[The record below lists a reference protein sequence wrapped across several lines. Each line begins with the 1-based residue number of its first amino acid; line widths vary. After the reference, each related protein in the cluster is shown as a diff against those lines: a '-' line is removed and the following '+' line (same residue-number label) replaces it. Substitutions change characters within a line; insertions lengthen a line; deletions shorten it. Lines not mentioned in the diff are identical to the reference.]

1 LRDGVLHP
9 GAGAVIHVEGSES
22 PIGLVGEVHP
32 RVARALGIEQSAVYL
47 EVVLDAVAGRRQPIR
62 STPPPRFPAVT
73 RDISFW
79 IDLAVTAD
87 EQRALLMSAAGPLL
101 RDLAVL
107 EDYRDPKYVP
117 AGKKGMLWSLTYR
130 ADDRTLT
137 DAEVDAAHAHIV
149 AALKSAPSLVI
160 R

>member
-1 LRDGVLHP
+1 M
-9 GAGAVIHVEGSES
+9 
-22 PIGLVGEVHP
+22 
-32 RVARALGIEQSAVYL
+32 
-47 EVVLDAVAGRRQPIR
+47 
-62 STPPPRFPAVT
+62 PPPRFPAVT

-79 IDLAVTAD
+79 IDAAVTAD
-87 EQRALLMSAAGPLL
+87 EQRALLVSGAGPLL

-107 EDYRDPKYVP
+107 EDYRDPKYAP

-137 DAEVDAAHAHIV
+137 DAEVDAAHARVV
-149 AALKSAPSLVI
+149 AALKASPSIVI